1 MRGVSRTSF
10 AEVRDLLPEALAEA
24 ARAQPGRAQSGRA
37 QTTRPQ
43 TGRGRAAA
51 TGTGTSGT
59 PAPGTS
65 GTSGTRAR
73 GRAPAGRTAGS
84 GTENLA
90 ATVGDELFSVLN
102 LLDRE
107 HSLRRALSDPSK
119 PADEKGAIV
128 VALLHG
134 RVTPATE
141 EIVAATARAHWASP
155 GDMTDALEQL
165 AVEAFAIAAEE
176 NGQLDDLEDE
186 LFRFGRVVASEPEL
200 RAALTE
206 PALPPEGKRG
216 LLDALLG
223 GKVTPVA
230 LRLITEMSLH
240 PRGRSLV
247 TSLET
252 CTRIAAERR
261 RRLIA
266 VVRAAVEPTAQQRR
280 RLADALAAIYGHE
293 VYINVVIDP
302 AVIGGM
308 TIQVGDEL
316 IDASVVSRLVAVR
329 RKLAG

>member
-10 AEVRDLLPEALAEA
+10 VSLRELLPEVLAES
-24 ARAQPGRAQSGRA
+24 RR
-37 QTTRPQ
+37 TRPARDRSAS
-43 TGRGRAAA
+43 GA
-51 TGTGTSGT
+51 TGTGQAGAATAAAGAAASETAASGT
-59 PAPGTS
+59 AAASETAAS
-65 GTSGTRAR
+65 GT
-73 GRAPAGRTAGS
+73 AG
-84 GTENLA
+84 LA
-90 ATVGDELFSVLN
+90 ATVGDELFAVLG
-102 LLDRE
+102 LLDHE

-119 PADEKGAIV
+119 PADEKGAIA

-134 RVTPATE
+134 RVTPVTE
-141 EIVAATARAHWASP
+141 ELVAATVRSQWASP
-155 GDMTDALEQL
+155 SDMTDAMERL
-165 AVEAFAIAAEE
+165 AVEAYAIAAEE
-176 NGQLDDLEDE
+176 DRQLDDLEDE
-186 LFRFGRVVASEPEL
+186 LFRFSRVVAREPEL

-206 PALPPEGKRG
+206 PVLPEERKRD
-216 LLDALLG
+216 LLNALLG

-247 TSLET
+247 ASLEI

-261 RRLIA
+261 QRLIA
-266 VVRAAVEPTAQQRR
+266 VVRAATEPTAQQRR
-280 RLADALAAIYGHE
+280 RLAEALAAIYGHE

-302 AVIGGM
+302 AVVGGL